1 MSKEIPKREGQK
13 LNGVFP
19 SVFALAFLMVGVPF
33 LSTLIVDGSLWFG
46 DSSKYVSSYSSEN
59 VILGEGDYPF
69 WVQSG
74 DGIDSKCSGGNTGR
88 ISPIRA
94 DCAANLSTGYSYNQ
108 TIAAVANP
116 TKWHMGLPHCS
127 NQSASAAGAS
137 NCGDSGYIVTQ
148 NITSRLEVD
157 RLFPSIYV
165 QFTNDIQYL
174 YNDRRMGDSKVDFI
188 ITISH
193 YKRCPIFAGTT
204 QWTCG
209 YIDDQLI
216 LEGVEDF
223 KNHVE
228 LSNGLH
234 RLQIEIDYSM
244 DFVELDQLSQLVD
257 EYYNNVNESFG
268 LYMTIE
274 MNNLRTERGYAWSN
288 VGYFNT
294 FTQGADGNHEMY
306 LDFIQLKRDPFN
318 TFLRFGVVA
327 MGLGFWAIALAST
340 PYWDPFIK
348 KVRN

>member
-46 DSSKYVSSYSSEN
+46 DSSKYVSSYTREN
-59 VILGEGDYPF
+59 ALAGEGDFPF

-74 DGIDSKCSGGNTGR
+74 DGVDSKCTSTNIVR
-88 ISPIRA
+88 VSRA
-94 DCAANLSTGYSYNQ
+94 DCSANITTGYSYNQ
-108 TIAAVANP
+108 TIAAINNP

-127 NQSASAAGAS
+127 NSSAATGAAS
-137 NCGDSGYIVTQ
+137 RCGDSGYIVTQ
-148 NITSRLEVD
+148 NITSRLELD

-174 YNDRRMGDSKVDFI
+174 YNSQRMGESKVDFK

-193 YKRCPIFAGTT
+193 FMREPIFAGTNI
-204 QWTCG
+204 WTYG
-209 YIDDQLI
+209 FVDEQIVI
-216 LEGVEDF
+216 EGIETFD
-223 KNHVE
+223 NHVE

-244 DFVELDQLSQLVD
+244 NFVELDQLSQILD
-257 EYYNNVNESFG
+257 NYYNNINESFG
-268 LYMTIE
+268 IFMTIE
-274 MNNLRTERGYAWSN
+274 LNNLRTERGYAWSN
-288 VGYFNT
+288 VGYYNP

-306 LDFIQLKRDPFN
+306 LDFVQLKRDPFN
-318 TFLRFGVVA
+318 LFLRFGVVI
-327 MGLGFWAIALAST
+327 MGVGFWGIALAST

-348 KVRN
+348 KVKK